1 GISGYL
7 RQEFRELEILD
18 EITRMRHEG
27 VLPASVTGI
36 YRKRLIR
43 SFYVW
48 RSDHRDPI
56 HFHPAM
62 KWDSSMGPRIPEKVV
77 YSEWRSSDMASKK
90 RKSTGGEIRRP
101 TKKAK
106 TAAHPPII
114 DSGYGAPSHFIPSQR
129 APVGMVWDSR
139 DHSCGYDST
148 FTILAN
154 MWAEDSARW
163 HNVFS

>member
-1 GISGYL
+1 
-7 RQEFRELEILD
+7 
-18 EITRMRHEG
+18 
-27 VLPASVTGI
+27 
-36 YRKRLIR
+36 
-43 SFYVW
+43 
-48 RSDHRDPI
+48 
-56 HFHPAM
+56 
-62 KWDSSMGPRIPEKVV
+62 
-77 YSEWRSSDMASKK
+77 MASKK

-114 DSGYGAPSHFIPSQR
+114 DSGYGAPSRFIPSQR

-163 HNVFS
+163 HNVFSNSTPLLRMLSEELLLAVSGDRSLEQCRDAVRSRLHAVGPDLFPYGPNPTSIDRIAMAMLPS